1 MKRPVRLSFFILNF
15 SFLIS
20 LSSCSNDNDDTPYPN
35 LITEMADCPTDSEGT
50 MKSIVLDDD
59 TRFSIT
65 NQQTNLKPNVTYRC
79 LADYVVEGN
88 GQVTLYGLK
97 SCPILRDS
105 TAIAQCDPVNVVSLW
120 RTRRYINM
128 HLRPMTMDQEM
139 HDWGFITDSIRGRH
153 AYLRL
158 HHRQGS
164 DPTAYSTDLY
174 ASLPLDLVEAD
185 TITLRIRTFSG
196 TNEQTFPSG
205 NN

>member
-1 MKRPVRLSFFILNF
+1 MKAPVRLPFLILNF

-20 LSSCSNDNDDTPYPN
+20 LTSCHDDNDDSPFPN
-35 LITEMADCPTDSEGT
+35 LMTEMVDCPTDAKGT
-50 MKSIVLDDD
+50 MTTIVLDDD
-59 TRFSIT
+59 TRLAVT
-65 NQQTNLKPNVTYRC
+65 NEQTDLKPNVTYRC
-79 LADYVVEGN
+79 LADYVIEDDGRA
-88 GQVTLYGLK
+88 TLYGLK

-120 RTRRYINM
+120 RTRRYINL
-128 HLRPMTMDQEM
+128 HLLPKTQDQGL

-158 HHRQGS
+158 HHRQGN

-185 TITLRIRTFSG
+185 TITLRIFTFSG
-196 TNEQTFPSG
+196 TKEQTFPR
-205 NN
+205 